1 MVDLLEAVRHHCGDL
16 DTTLLD
22 RHFRRLPP
30 IYFERYSA
38 ADIARHLRL
47 LAGMEGEPP
56 VDVEIRPLAL
66 HTFEVLVVGED
77 HAGTLACI
85 TAALAALEFNLEDVQ
100 VTTYLATE
108 PTPGAPEPN
117 YFVILL
123 RITGNPHGKSLTE
136 LSAELRDRL
145 RVAFGHLARGNLLQ
159 AQTVASDTSIDPLEV
174 TQKTPM
180 PINRP
185 APEYEGMILGGD
197 FCLQRVP

>member
-108 PTPGAPEPN
+108 RHMSFLKVGFYTVLPFIAASVG
-117 YFVILL
+117 VITGGSVSDLLL
-123 RITGNPHGKSLTE
+123 RKTG
-136 LSAELRDRL
+136 SAPTRRAP
-145 RVAFGHLARGNLLQ
+145 R
-159 AQTVASDTSIDPLEV
+159 
-174 TQKTPM
+174 
-180 PINRP
+180 NR
-185 APEYEGMILGGD
+185 
-197 FCLQRVP
+197 

>member
-16 DTTLLD
+16 EPALLE

-77 HAGTLACI
+77 HAAPWLASRRPWRPWNS
-85 TAALAALEFNLEDVQ
+85 TW
-100 VTTYLATE
+100 
-108 PTPGAPEPN
+108 
-117 YFVILL
+117 
-123 RITGNPHGKSLTE
+123 
-136 LSAELRDRL
+136 
-145 RVAFGHLARGNLLQ
+145 
-159 AQTVASDTSIDPLEV
+159 
-174 TQKTPM
+174 KTF
-180 PINRP
+180 R
-185 APEYEGMILGGD
+185 
-197 FCLQRVP
+197 